1 MSKSEQKKKTKLR
14 SGTIIFPRCFPGIGK
29 IQCWQKL
36 IVTSCLDIV
45 SSQFSKVITYG
56 SHMFIVELVGSSGNE
71 KKHKTWLLLEE
82 NYRLVLEIRHSY
94 SDKY

>member
-1 MSKSEQKKKTKLR
+1 MSKSEQKKKKPR
-14 SGTIIFPRCFPGIGK
+14 SETIIFPRYFPGIGK

-71 KKHKTWLLLEE
+71 KNHKTWLLLEE

>member
-1 MSKSEQKKKTKLR
+1 MSKSEHKKKKKNKIRNDYL
-14 SGTIIFPRCFPGIGK
+14 SKIFSRDRENSVLA
-29 IQCWQKL
+29 KL

-56 SHMFIVELVGSSGNE
+56 PHMFIVELVGSSGNE

-82 NYRLVLEIRHSY
+82 NYRFVLEIRHSY